1 MVGIN
6 NTRYTFSMAFIF
18 ITTELAKSF
27 KFARECLIDLYFYDY
42 L

>member
-6 NTRYTFSMAFIF
+6 NTRYTFPMAFIF
-18 ITTELAKSF
+18 ITTESAKFF
-27 KFARECLIDLYFYDY
+27 KFVGECLINLCFYDC